1 MASLLLGH
9 NGQNSIMLRKLLAAV
24 LLILSA
30 LPFTAPFATMDMPTL
45 LGQRSLGSPEHT
57 ILTPSVEDGSHALV
71 APAARGRVRF
81 RSLLRLETGLSTAHV
96 VFIVPDVDPT
106 PSAAFGLSDH
116 SALTALR
123 I

>member
-9 NGQNSIMLRKLLAAV
+9 NDQNSIMLRKLLAAA

-30 LPFTAPFATMDMPTL
+30 LPFTAPFATVDMPTL
-45 LGQRSLGSPEHT
+45 LGERSLGSPDHT
-57 ILTPSVEDGSHALV
+57 VLTSSVEDGSHALV

-81 RSLLRLETGLSTAHV
+81 RSLLRLQIGLSTAHV
-96 VFIVPDVDPT
+96 VLIVPDADRP
-106 PSAAFGLSDH
+106 PSAAFRLNDH